1 MAPTRI
7 TCPDCKSVLKPT
19 KPVPDGKKVKC
30 PKCGNFFT
38 TPGLVEDE
46 DERPRKK
53 AAGKKA
59 KAAIK
64 KMRDPEPPPRKASHD
79 EDYEES
85 GGGTYS
91 FVQEEEKRE
100 EEKPQIEYAPD
111 MSIKDLRGPAQ
122 ELLVRPSNYM
132 ILIGGL
138 SALCDIFLI
147 CVAFWPMVFSDSPV
161 DYVTVLE
168 KHYKDKQDKNA
179 IERLKSIKERKDLK
193 DEDLA
198 IVEEAE
204 DAARVIRFIVM
215 GVYIF
220 LLIYNAIAIVGA
232 VKMQNME
239 SRGWG
244 IASSIMTILPFGS
257 SGLSGAVAL
266 VLYFLFKMLLDDE
279 SMGQMYAGIVSG
291 LAWVI
296 AIFVGVW
303 SLRTLMSQTVID
315 GFEYVAD

>member
-1 MAPTRI
+1 MASTRI
-7 TCPDCKSVLKPT
+7 TCPDCKSVLKPA
-19 KPVPDGKKVKC
+19 KPVPDGKRVKC
-30 PKCGNFFT
+30 PKCGNMFT
-38 TPGLVEDE
+38 TPGLVED
-46 DERPRKK
+46 DERPQKK
-53 AAGKKA
+53 AAGKKE

-64 KMRDPEPPPRKASHD
+64 KAPRNEPPPEKPAYRD
-79 EDYEES
+79 DDDES
-85 GGGTYS
+85 GGIYGYIP
-91 FVQEEEKRE
+91 EDEKEE

-138 SALCDIFLI
+138 SCLCDILI
-147 CVAFWPMVFSDSPV
+147 ICISFWPMVFSDSPV
-161 DYVTVLE
+161 DYQKVLE
-168 KHYKDKQDKNA
+168 THYKNTGDKNGL
-179 IERLKSIKERKDLK
+179 ERVKNIKDRSEIKDKDL
-193 DEDLA
+193 D

-204 DAARVIRFIVM
+204 AASRVVRFVFM
-215 GVYIF
+215 AGYIL
-220 LLIYNAIAIVGA
+220 LLIYNAVTIIGA

-257 SGLSGAVAL
+257 SGLSGVVWL
-266 VLYFLFKMLLDDE
+266 VLFILFAMLLDDPA
-279 SMGQMYAGIVSG
+279 MGMLYASGVSG
-291 LAWVI
+291 LVWVL
-296 AIFVGVW
+296 AIVIGVW